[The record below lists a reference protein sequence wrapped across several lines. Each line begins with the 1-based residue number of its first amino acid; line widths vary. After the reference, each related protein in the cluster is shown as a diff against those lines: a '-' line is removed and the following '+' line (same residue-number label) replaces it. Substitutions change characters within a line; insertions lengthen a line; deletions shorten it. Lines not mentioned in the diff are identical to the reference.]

1 MNSFQ
6 WGWTK
11 QSEYAG
17 CLHGNDTWW
26 SEVKMKFDWW
36 NTIKSKGVE
45 KICSNIK
52 MIQKGY
58 MWIFHIP
65 INLDINLQG
74 SHKGH
79 KPLHL
84 SNLAQILWFMSF
96 FVHSPLIPW
105 HHLQGY
111 PVKSPTVQ
119 LKLLNSWRCLPCFIC
134 HEILINFVGRKQN
147 CFFIKYLLLFC
158 MFNF

>member
-26 SEVKMKFDWW
+26 SEFKMEFDWW

-45 KICSNIK
+45 KICFNIK

-65 INLDINLQG
+65 INLDINWQG

-111 PVKSPTVQ
+111 PVKSPMVQ
-119 LKLLNSWRCLPCFIC
+119 LKLLNSLAMFTLLYLPWDPYKLCWKKTK
-134 HEILINFVGRKQN
+134 L
-147 CFFIKYLLLFC
+147 FFY
-158 MFNF
+158 